1 MSIGRLLKKI
11 APIAV
16 GSFLGPA
23 ALGTTGLSPFFQRAV
38 TGALASKLGGAK
50 TKDALVAGALSGG
63 LGALFGGAE
72 AGPGSQATK
81 DAAIKAGT
89 SGGPKAL
96 KYNVNPDI
104 DKKMGIS
111 AGSKVGTD
119 VASEGIKKVVTG
131 DSASPSFL
139 NMLGIGDDSLTG
151 KFLSSGIGQ
160 GLTAGLLMQLLAGGE
175 DEGDMRSEFE
185 RRPFGTG
192 GPGGKLGGITY
203 ANLGGAMNFPRRDG
217 GIDPSEGSGTK
228 DDVPAMLTAGEF
240 VLTKDAVKGLGGG
253 NQRRGIERA
262 YDMMNKLEAR
272 A

>member
-16 GSFLGPA
+16 GSFFGPA
-23 ALGTTGLSPFFQRAV
+23 ALGSTGLSPFFQRAV
-38 TGALASKLGGAK
+38 TGALASKIGGAK

-63 LGALFGGAE
+63 LGALFGGTE
-72 AGPGSQATK
+72 AGAGSQATK
-81 DAAIKAGT
+81 VGASKAG
-89 SGGPKAL
+89 SMSKDMSKELAR
-96 KYNVNPDI
+96 NQAVPDSVS
-104 DKKMGIS
+104 S
-111 AGSKVGTD
+111 AASKTATD
-119 VASEGIKKVVTG
+119 AASEGIKKVVTG
-131 DSASPSFL
+131 DGASPSFL